1 VIGTRRADRT
11 GRAHGNQAGSLAKTV
26 HVRIL
31 FATAELAP
39 LVKVGGLADASAG
52 LVGALRAK
60 GVEVDI
66 VLPDY
71 GELPLVS
78 AEPQELRIPQW
89 AGPATVRRGVV
100 GGVEVSLITVP
111 GIARPHPYLDADG
124 RAWPDNEQRFL
135 TFSAAVAAWATITS
149 PDVIHLNDWH
159 TGATLGYLD
168 DPRPSVLTIHNL
180 AYQGATSG
188 DWLETFVRRPEVYD
202 RGSETNPLAGA
213 ITLADRV
220 ITVGPTFAAE
230 SRRPETGFGLGELL
244 AARGEDFSGI
254 LNGID
259 TDLWN
264 PTADPHLGVN
274 YDIDSLDRK
283 HDVRRS
289 LVGELGWE
297 PNAEPLIGMVTR
309 LTDQKG
315 VDFALEATSILD
327 DVGARMVLLGSGELS
342 LANAAR
348 LTASR
353 VGDRFVFRDGYDE
366 GLAHRIFG
374 GSDLYLMPSR
384 FEPSGLTQMQAMRYG
399 SIPVVTDVGGLHD
412 TVTDADRFPSDGN
425 GFVAEDVG
433 GPAIC
438 DALERA
444 VSGWKTPSRRAEI
457 IRRGMSRDWSW
468 DVPAGLY
475 IDVYQ
480 EITSAR

>member
-1 VIGTRRADRT
+1 
-11 GRAHGNQAGSLAKTV
+11 
-26 HVRIL
+26 VRIL

-39 LVKVGGLADASAG
+39 PVKVGGLADASAG
-52 LVGALRAK
+52 LVGALRNK

-71 GELPLVS
+71 GELPLES
-78 AEPQELRIPQW
+78 AERQELSVPRW
-89 AGPATVRRGVV
+89 AGPAIVRRGVL
-100 GGVEVSLITVP
+100 GGVEVSLVAVP
-111 GIARPHPYLDADG
+111 GMVRPHPYLDADG

-135 TFSAAVAAWATITS
+135 AFSMAVAAWATITS

-159 TGATLGYLD
+159 TGATLGFLE
-168 DPRPSVLTIHNL
+168 DPPPSVLTIHNL
-180 AYQGATSG
+180 AYQGATSD
-188 DWLETFVRRPEVYD
+188 DWLGSFVRRPDVYD
-202 RGSETNPLAGA
+202 FGGETNPLAGA

-220 ITVGPTFAAE
+220 ITVSPTFAAE
-230 SRRPETGFGLGELL
+230 SLRPETGFGLGELL
-244 AARGEDFSGI
+244 AARGEYFSGI

-259 TDLWN
+259 TDVWN

-274 YDIDSLDRK
+274 YDFDSLDRK

-315 VDFALEATSILD
+315 VDFALEATSILG
-327 DVGARMVLLGSGELS
+327 DVSARMVLLGSGERS
-342 LANAAR
+342 LADAAR
-348 LTASR
+348 LAASQS
-353 VGDRFVFRDGYDE
+353 GDRFVFREGYDE

-412 TVTDADRFPSDGN
+412 TVTDADRFPTEGN
-425 GFVAEDVG
+425 GFVAEDVN

-444 VSGWKTPSRRAEI
+444 VGGWKTPSRRAKI

>member
-1 VIGTRRADRT
+1 
-11 GRAHGNQAGSLAKTV
+11 
-26 HVRIL
+26 
-31 FATAELAP
+31 
-39 LVKVGGLADASAG
+39 
-52 LVGALRAK
+52 
-60 GVEVDI
+60 
-66 VLPDY
+66 
-71 GELPLVS
+71 
-78 AEPQELRIPQW
+78 
-89 AGPATVRRGVV
+89 
-100 GGVEVSLITVP
+100 
-111 GIARPHPYLDADG
+111 
-124 RAWPDNEQRFL
+124 
-135 TFSAAVAAWATITS
+135 
-149 PDVIHLNDWH
+149 
-159 TGATLGYLD
+159 
-168 DPRPSVLTIHNL
+168 
-180 AYQGATSG
+180 
-188 DWLETFVRRPEVYD
+188 VYD

-444 VSGWKTPSRRAEI
+444 ISGWKTPSRRAEI

>member
-1 VIGTRRADRT
+1 M
-11 GRAHGNQAGSLAKTV
+11 
-26 HVRIL
+26 RIL

-71 GELPLVS
+71 TELSLVS
-78 AEPQELRIPQW
+78 AERQELDVPQW
-89 AGPATVRRGVV
+89 AGPATVRQGIL
-100 GGVEVSLITVP
+100 GGVEVSLMAVP

-135 TFSAAVAAWATITS
+135 AFSAAVAAWATMTS

-159 TGATLGYLD
+159 TGATLGYFD
-168 DPRPSVLTIHNL
+168 DPPPSVLTIHNL
-180 AYQGATSG
+180 AYQGATTG
-188 DWLETFVRRPEVYD
+188 DWIETFVRRPEAYD
-202 RGSETNPLAGA
+202 RGGETNPLAGA
-213 ITLADRV
+213 ITLADWV
-220 ITVGPTFAAE
+220 ITVSPTFAAE
-230 SRRPETGFGLGELL
+230 SIRPETGFGLGDLL
-244 AARGEDFSGI
+244 EARGEEFSGI

-259 TDLWN
+259 TEIWN
-264 PTADPHLGVN
+264 PATDPHLDQHYN
-274 YDIDSLDRK
+274 IDSIDRK

-289 LVGELGWE
+289 LVAELGWE
-297 PNAEPLIGMVTR
+297 PNVEPLIGMVTR

-315 VDFALEATSILD
+315 IDLALEATSILD
-327 DVGARMVLLGSGELS
+327 DVGARMVLLGSGDRS
-342 LANAAR
+342 LAKAAR
-348 LTASR
+348 LVADEH
-353 VGDRFVFRDGYDE
+353 GDRFAFRDGYDE
-366 GLAHRIFG
+366 DLAHRIFG

-412 TVTDADRFPSDGN
+412 TVTDADRYPTEGN
-425 GFVAEDVG
+425 GFVAEDVN

-444 VSGWKTPSRRAEI
+444 VSGWRTPSRRAEI

-468 DVPAGLY
+468 DVPADLY
-475 IDVYQ
+475 IEVYQ

>member
-1 VIGTRRADRT
+1 M
-11 GRAHGNQAGSLAKTV
+11 
-26 HVRIL
+26 RIL

-39 LVKVGGLADASAG
+39 PVKVGGLADASAG
-52 LVGALRAK
+52 LVGALRNK

-71 GELPLVS
+71 GELPLES
-78 AEPQELRIPQW
+78 AERQELSVPRW
-89 AGPATVRRGVV
+89 AGPAIVRRGVL
-100 GGVEVSLITVP
+100 GGVEVSLVAVP
-111 GIARPHPYLDADG
+111 GMVRPHPYLDADG

-135 TFSAAVAAWATITS
+135 AFSMAVAAWATITS

-159 TGATLGYLD
+159 TGATLGFLE
-168 DPRPSVLTIHNL
+168 DPPPSVLTIHNL

-188 DWLETFVRRPEVYD
+188 DWLGSFVRRPEAYD
-202 RGSETNPLAGA
+202 RGGETNPLAGA

-220 ITVGPTFAAE
+220 ITVSPTFAAE
-230 SRRPETGFGLGELL
+230 SLRPETGFGLGELL
-244 AARGEDFSGI
+244 AARGEDYLGHPQRNRHRPLES
-254 LNGID
+254 D
-259 TDLWN
+259 SRS
-264 PTADPHLGVN
+264 HLGVN
-274 YDIDSLDRK
+274 YDFDSLDRK

-315 VDFALEATSILD
+315 VDFALEATSILG
-327 DVGARMVLLGSGELS
+327 DVSARMVLLGSGERS
-342 LANAAR
+342 LADAAR
-348 LTASR
+348 LAASQS
-353 VGDRFVFRDGYDE
+353 GDRFVFREGYDE

-425 GFVAEDVG
+425 GFVAEDVS

-444 VSGWKTPSRRAEI
+444 VSGWRMPSRRAEI